1 MWQKDLKSDHEG
13 VALIFG
19 ARSWVGYRVSDELIK
34 SGMVVVG
41 TTTQKT
47 DDLPKHCWFMEM
59 NPRIQVEHPVTAGV
73 TQFNLVVV
81 VCLVEGSD
89 QK

>member
-1 MWQKDLKSDHEG
+1 MDMWQKDLKSDHEG

-47 DDLPKHCWFMEM
+47 DDLPKHFGDSSTLQIIQTTNEVTTLVAQCK
-59 NPRIQVEHPVTAGV
+59 PR
-73 TQFNLVVV
+73 VVV
-81 VCLVEGSD
+81 NL
-89 QK
+89 